1 MHDFDQMKEFGMLRL
16 LKLISIMCVFI
27 MTPTGPASAR
37 SPNFKTAL
45 AAHLDAVSSR
55 NLDGLKSTLTHS
67 EALDLYLPNGKML
80 SSKSEFIEFHQ
91 NWFRETGWTMHF
103 EPVSSA
109 VTRELAIATVR
120 TRYEDTVDGKPYWSE
135 NWLTLVFK
143 LEKGEWRLIHDQNTR
158 IRSSADA
165 V

>member
-1 MHDFDQMKEFGMLRL
+1 
-16 LKLISIMCVFI
+16 
-27 MTPTGPASAR
+27 
-37 SPNFKTAL
+37 
-45 AAHLDAVSSR
+45 
-55 NLDGLKSTLTHS
+55 
-67 EALDLYLPNGKML
+67 
-80 SSKSEFIEFHQ
+80 
-91 NWFRETGWTMHF
+91 
-103 EPVSSA
+103 